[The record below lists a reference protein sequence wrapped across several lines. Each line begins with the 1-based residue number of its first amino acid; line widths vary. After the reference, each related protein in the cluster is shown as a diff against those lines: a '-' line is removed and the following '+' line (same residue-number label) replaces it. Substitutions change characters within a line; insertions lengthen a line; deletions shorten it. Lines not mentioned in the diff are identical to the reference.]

1 MKFYYNGNL
10 IRTSKTHTYT
20 HAVLKPDGKAFACSS
35 SLDGAKKAVQKEIS
49 GWEASKNNCR
59 KAIKAI
65 NAGQSYYFCQHG
77 RMTYKVSLKG
87 ETVADY
93 ERRMR
98 EYDSFIEMY
107 KSYQIVEL
115 EARN

>member
-1 MKFYYNGNL
+1 MKYYYNGNL

-20 HAVLKPDGKAFACSS
+20 HAVMKPDGKAFACSS
-35 SLDGAKKAVQKEIS
+35 SFDGAKKALQKEIN
-49 GWEASKNNCR
+49 GWEASKNNCIR
-59 KAIKAI
+59 AIKAI

-77 RMTYKVSLKG
+77 RMSYKVSLKN
-87 ETVADY
+87 ETVAYY

-98 EYDSFIEMY
+98 EYDTIIESY
-107 KSYQIVEL
+107 KSFQIVEL